1 MSDKRFFTSK
11 ANKRS
16 LAAQHNNQPMSLPT
30 PSGLY
35 LPPSVQLPLLSGL
48 PVISRG
54 KVRILYDLP
63 NHPHLALV
71 VTTDQVS
78 VFDEVMP
85 WLVPNKG
92 YSLNFLSIWWKK
104 QMDQELKDV
113 PHDLVAWGAGIDRY
127 LPEHLRGD
135 DDLHMR
141 ATVVLKLDMV
151 DAEMVFRR
159 RITGSAWKDYSK
171 KGKRV
176 FSGQTLPD
184 GLTEWSDL
192 GYPFFNP
199 TTKNPGGHDE
209 EMLVSE
215 FRNRFGPIPQ
225 MACTKVFNF
234 CAKIAE
240 SKGICYADGKFEGG
254 KDPEKRFRLGD
265 EAPTPDSSRFVV
277 IDELERAIRDGN
289 TPASL
294 DKQPVRNHCSSEL
307 GIDGKTVFDEA
318 TRERI
323 ASAPVPSE
331 VIGQMSQNYPALFK
345 MFSGYDLDSYLR
357 THAGKE

>member
-1 MSDKRFFTSK
+1 
-11 ANKRS
+11 
-16 LAAQHNNQPMSLPT
+16 MSLPT

-35 LPPSVQLPLLSGL
+35 LPPSVQLPLLQRL

-63 NHPHLALV
+63 NHPSLALV

-104 QMDQELKDV
+104 LMDKHLKDV
-113 PHDLVAWGAGIDRY
+113 PHDLVAWGEGIDKY
-127 LPEHLRGD
+127 LPAHLRGNK
-135 DDLHMR
+135 DLQMR
-141 ATVVLKLDMV
+141 ATVVMKLDMI
-151 DAEMVFRR
+151 DAEMVFRWR
-159 RITGSAWKDYSK
+159 FTGSGWKDYSQ
-171 KGKRV
+171 KGKRT
-176 FSGQTLPD
+176 FSGQTLPE
-184 GLTEWSDL
+184 GLKEWHDF

-215 FRNRFGPIPQ
+215 FRKRYGPIPQ
-225 MACTKVFNF
+225 MACTKVFEF
-234 CAKIAE
+234 CARIARE
-240 SKGICYADGKFEGG
+240 KGLCYADGKFEGG
-254 KDPEKRFRLGD
+254 KDNEKKFRLGD
-265 EAPTPDSSRFVV
+265 EAPTPDSSRFIA
-277 IDELERAIRDGN
+277 IDELERAIGEGN

-294 DKQPVRNHCSSEL
+294 DKQPMRNHCSSEL
-307 GIDGKTVFDEA
+307 GIHSKTVFDEA

-323 ASAPVPSE
+323 ANAPVPTE
-331 VIGQMSQNYPALFK
+331 VIGQMSENYPTLFK
-345 MFSGYDLDSYLR
+345 LFSGYDLDSYLK
-357 THAGKE
+357 THAGTQD